1 MVGQKT
7 GPKSYKRENGWDFSD
22 ILEKYT
28 PWEAQKSPFFE
39 KNKKNKKNNNKLVKI
54 IDYFW

>member
-1 MVGQKT
+1 MVGQRT

-22 ILEKYT
+22 ILEKYR

-39 KNKKNKKNNNKLVKI
+39 KNKKK
-54 IDYFW
+54 

>member
-1 MVGQKT
+1 MVGQST

-39 KNKKNKKNNNKLVKI
+39 KNKKKQIIPSKLVKI
-54 IDYFW
+54 IDFFG

>member
-1 MVGQKT
+1 MVGQST

-39 KNKKNKKNNNKLVKI
+39 KNKKNK
-54 IDYFW
+54 